1 MPVVFGFAAA
11 RFDGTAHQ
19 SQLDRRT
26 FSDFALQRHFAAKL
40 PDVFV
45 KYAQVADQPA
55 RLDATEIA
63 SNRDQWI
70 ADWTA
75 AVLH

>member
-1 MPVVFGFAAA
+1 MLSASFQEDMP
-11 RFDGTAHQ
+11 
-19 SQLDRRT
+19 
-26 FSDFALQRHFAAKL
+26 LQMYVYPVNPAAKL